1 MQSAA
6 TTPEVYIYIRTVMSM
21 IIGLSLA
28 RLLTG
33 LAGIVQSPGKYR
45 VYAIHLGWVLSMFLF
60 IIHFWWWEYRL
71 QSLAVIN
78 FGVYLF
84 LISFCCLFFFLCVLL
99 FPTSLDDYGGYEEYF
114 ISRRKWFFGMLAVT
128 YAVDLIDTVLKGQAY
143 FNSLGWEYPLR
154 NITYIVLCIVAAW
167 TANRRFHAGF
177 VAVGLLYQISWIFR
191 LYDLLQ

>member
-1 MQSAA
+1 METVSS
-6 TTPEVYIYIRTVMSM
+6 PEVFLHIKVVMGMVIS
-21 IIGLSLA
+21 LSLA
-28 RLLTG
+28 RVLTG
-33 LAGIVQSPGKYR
+33 LAGIVQHPAKAK
-45 VYAIHLGWVLSMFLF
+45 VYAIHLGWALSMFLF
-60 IIHFWWWEYRL
+60 IIHIWWWEYRL
-71 QSLAVIN
+71 QAVPAIG
-78 FGVYLF
+78 FGIYLF
-84 LISFCCLFFFLCVLL
+84 LVCFCSLFFLLCALL
-99 FPTSLDDYGGYEEYF
+99 FPASLDEYGGYEEYF